1 MHGLGTLGLGGFAP
15 HSEAPLLPGEGG
27 GGEAERGGGRR
38 RFEHARQLGEAYGLV
53 AGRARNG

>member
-27 GGEAERGGGRR
+27 GAKRSGAGGGGGLSTL
-38 RFEHARQLGEAYGLV
+38 ANLGRPTGW
-53 AGRARNG
+53 